1 MRKILTLAI
10 ILLLIQS
17 CKLKNGPGLQVNGTL
32 QDTTFTLLY
41 LEEVPMETNQPT
53 IVDSVRPDQSGQF
66 TLQAPAAEDR
76 VYFIRPARQS
86 YPLFAVINDSKQIDV
101 KVKFERIDGQLS
113 PAYTVKGSTASE
125 QIHDF
130 SADLNEDLR
139 AIIKDRMALDTLLQ
153 KNKPDSIINPIRKK
167 MIDRTKSLSILVDSQ
182 LSLAATPSA
191 YMFILGTYQ
200 SAASN
205 PIFSLEL
212 FSMERIKEGLV
223 KLGGKFPNHTGL
235 ATFRR
240 KLEEEIQKSKGLLG
254 QSAPDFTLPDV
265 NGKPIALKSFRGKWV
280 LVDFWASWCRPCR
293 MENPTVVAAYQQFK
307 NKNFTILGVSLDR
320 EDGKQDWL
328 KAIQD
333 DKLVWP
339 QVSDL
344 KFWNS
349 LVVPMYQIEGIPY
362 NVLIDPQGKVV
373 AENLRGPQLAKK
385 LKELIN

>member
-1 MRKILTLAI
+1 
-10 ILLLIQS
+10 
-17 CKLKNGPGLQVNGTL
+17 
-32 QDTTFTLLY
+32 
-41 LEEVPMETNQPT
+41 METNQPT

>member
-223 KLGGKFPNHTGL
+223 KLGGEFPNHTGL